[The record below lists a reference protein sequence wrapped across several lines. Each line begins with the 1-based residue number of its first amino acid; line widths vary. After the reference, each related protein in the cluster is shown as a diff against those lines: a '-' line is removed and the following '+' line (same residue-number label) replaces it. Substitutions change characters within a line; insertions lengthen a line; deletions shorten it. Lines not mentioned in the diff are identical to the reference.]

1 MLEYLEKTSIER
13 LNILGTG
20 HAMTLDCYNTC
31 FTLENKEEHI
41 LVDTGGGLQIIKQL
55 RDAKID
61 FRKIHHI
68 ILSHKHTD
76 HILGMFWIIRYAQK
90 FFENKDYQGNLN
102 IYMHKELESTMRKIM
117 FEVLSQKY
125 TKLIDDR
132 IIFHIVEDKEEVEI
146 LNYKIRFLDVQA
158 KKDRQFG
165 FKTILENGKT
175 FVFLG
180 DETFDERLR
189 DEVENVDWLLHEA
202 MCMDAEAEIF
212 KPYEKMHSTVK
223 TASEIATSLKVKNLV
238 LYHAS
243 DNDLENRK
251 RLYTEEAKEYFKGN
265 IYVPNDLDIIVL

>member
-31 FTLENKEEHI
+31 FTLENKDGEHI

-90 FFENKDYQGNLN
+90 FFENNDYQGNLN

-125 TKLIDDR
+125 TKLIDER

-189 DEVENVDWLLHEA
+189 DEVENIDWLLHEA
-202 MCMDAEAEIF
+202 MCMDAEA
-212 KPYEKMHSTVK
+212 
-223 TASEIATSLKVKNLV
+223 
-238 LYHAS
+238 
-243 DNDLENRK
+243 
-251 RLYTEEAKEYFKGN
+251 
-265 IYVPNDLDIIVL
+265 